1 MTVPKLRILSFV
13 FTVLCLKKY
22 IYIIIIIIMVNF
34 IGKVTQGIYQHHI
47 AGTAQAMWTRI

>member
-22 IYIIIIIIMVNF
+22 IYIIIIMVKF